1 MPTHSGSVEHLKP
14 RDVGMGL
21 VCVPKH
27 LMSPAT
33 SSTRFDTSR
42 TDLIRTG
49 RTVDV
54 SMTAIP
60 IDSVQT
66 IHACLADH
74 IAAFSCAKVLT
85 LRQ

>member
-1 MPTHSGSVEHLKP
+1 MSTHSGSVVHSKP

-21 VCVPKH
+21 VCVSKH

-33 SSTRFDTSR
+33 SSTRFGTSR
-42 TDLIRTG
+42 IDMIRTG
-49 RTVDV
+49 RTVGV

-60 IDSVQT
+60 TDSVQT

-74 IAAFSCAKVLT
+74 AAAFSCAKVLT